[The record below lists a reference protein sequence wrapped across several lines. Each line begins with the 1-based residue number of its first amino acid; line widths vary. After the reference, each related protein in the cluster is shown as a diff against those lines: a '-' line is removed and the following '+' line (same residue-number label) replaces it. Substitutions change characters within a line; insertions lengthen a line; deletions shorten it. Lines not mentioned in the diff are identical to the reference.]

1 MKLSVGR
8 LAGLVLFIGLLLFW
22 SGLWQVPLHVFAAA
36 DPGFT
41 KVGTVAFGT
50 NAFTDSTVVD
60 GTTYSYEVT
69 AQNAA
74 GESGPS
80 NVVTGS
86 VPATGTH
93 TASLS
98 WTPGTGGGVPTTY
111 NIYRVTVQ
119 IPNQPA
125 ALNLTIN

>member
-1 MKLSVGR
+1 MKLRIVG
-8 LAGLVLFIGLLLFW
+8 AALFVGLLLFW
-22 SGLWQVPLHVFAAA
+22 SGLWRLPRIFAAA

-50 NAFTDSTVVD
+50 NAFTDTTVVD

-98 WTPGTGGGVPTTY
+98 WTPGTGGGTPTTY
-111 NIYRVTVQ
+111 NVYRVTVAP
-119 IPNQPA
+119 PNQPA
-125 ALNLTIN
+125 ALQLTIN